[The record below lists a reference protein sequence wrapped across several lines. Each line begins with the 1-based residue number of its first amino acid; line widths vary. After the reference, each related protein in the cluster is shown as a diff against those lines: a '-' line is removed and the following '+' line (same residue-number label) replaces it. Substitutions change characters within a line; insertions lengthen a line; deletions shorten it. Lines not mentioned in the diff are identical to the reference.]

1 MSPNCHSNRPRI
13 QPDSAVFASQRV
25 CSRGAPSTR
34 RETALPD
41 GGACIA
47 QVRALAS
54 AGQTVLLSAYTHSAL
69 DNVLLKLDEMG
80 VPLLRLGE
88 QLSRIHP
95 RLHKHTVEA
104 RAAAERG
111 SRELQP
117 REAAEIRLHRRGR
130 QELPLRVS
138 YLGGLTAASLR
149 HLCGRRSSSR
159 RMSRSSCRRCCATA
173 GWLRPRASLSRT
185 RCCSSASSTRA
196 PEPGGAGGRRAR
208 ADADSAPA
216 PRVGLHRRRGGAD
229 HGARLPR
236 PDEARR
242 AVRARRRP
250 LPAAA
255 ARDGADGRRARH
267 GDLPLL
273 AAVPGAPRRRL
284 PAPDAVP
291 DGGRHHGHLV
301 AARLLGRA
309 CLRLS
314 GEGCPGHVHDMSGTC
329 P

>member
-1 MSPNCHSNRPRI
+1 MPGTGKTTVIAHTVRAPRRGGRTSLSPNCHSNRPRI
-13 QPDSAVFASQRV
+13 QPDSAVFASQRA

-196 PEPGGAGGRRAR
+196 PEPGGAGGRHVA
-208 ADADSAPA
+208 
-216 PRVGLHRRRGGAD
+216 RRRGQRPRAPCRFASSTRRGRSRSPSAS
-229 HGARLPR
+229 AR
-236 PDEARR
+236 
-242 AVRARRRP
+242 
-250 LPAAA
+250 
-255 ARDGADGRRARH
+255 
-267 GDLPLL
+267 
-273 AAVPGAPRRRL
+273 
-284 PAPDAVP
+284 
-291 DGGRHHGHLV
+291 
-301 AARLLGRA
+301 
-309 CLRLS
+309 
-314 GEGCPGHVHDMSGTC
+314 
-329 P
+329 

>member
-1 MSPNCHSNRPRI
+1 MRSS
-13 QPDSAVFASQRV
+13 S
-25 CSRGAPSTR
+25 
-34 RETALPD
+34 ELP
-41 GGACIA
+41 G
-47 QVRALAS
+47 
-54 AGQTVLLSAYTHSAL
+54 
-69 DNVLLKLDEMG
+69 
-80 VPLLRLGE
+80 
-88 QLSRIHP
+88 
-95 RLHKHTVEA
+95 
-104 RAAAERG
+104 
-111 SRELQP
+111 P
-117 REAAEIRLHRRGR
+117 REAAERDRRER
-130 QELPLRVS
+130 QSLGGLSATSRRSLSAVSLGGLSRLPLPAV
-138 YLGGLTAASLR
+138 YLGGLSAVSRWSLN
-149 HLCGRRSSSR
+149 GRRSSSR
-159 RMSRSSCRRCCATA
+159 RNR
-173 GWLRPRASLSRT
+173 G
-185 RCCSSASSTRA
+185 ASSTRA
-196 PEPGGAGGRRAR
+196 PEPGGAGGRHAR